1 VGFIDH
7 DLVLATAA
15 MMACFL
21 PLEILDLII
30 DQLHDESTTLKA
42 CCLVSKSWV
51 PRTRKHLFA
60 RVVFDTVEHPFTS
73 WLKMFPDSSNSP
85 ARHTRS
91 LSIHRLPAVTTTDAG
106 VARCIRTFHN
116 VVHLRFKHLI
126 SADYEALT
134 LFNGFTHTVRS
145 LRLTSTFFEVF
156 DLICSFPLLE
166 DLALVSLRSE
176 GDTNR
181 WIAPPKSPK
190 LTGSLELSTTNG
202 IRFAVRRLLD
212 FPDGLRFTK
221 ITMSCFD
228 SDFGPATDL
237 VSRCSGTLESL
248 IVYSPV
254 TGTLPSVSLINR

>member
-1 VGFIDH
+1 MPC
-7 DLVLATAA
+7 LR
-15 MMACFL
+15 L
-21 PLEILDLII
+21 PLEIRDLII
-30 DQLHDESTTLKA
+30 DQLHDEPTTLKA
-42 CCLVSKSWV
+42 CCLVSKSWI
-51 PRTRKHLFA
+51 PRTRRHLFA
-60 RVVFDTVEHPFTS
+60 RVVFDTVDHPFTS
-73 WLKMFPDSSNSP
+73 WLKIFPDPSNSP

-106 VARCIRTFHN
+106 VAKCIRTFHN
-116 VVHLRFKHLI
+116 VVYLRFKHLI

-145 LRLTSTFFEVF
+145 LRLASTFFEVF

-176 GDTNR
+176 GDTDE
-181 WIAPPKSPK
+181 WIAPSTSPK

-212 FPDGLRFTK
+212 FPDGLRFAK
-221 ITMSCFD
+221 ITVSCFE
-228 SDFGPATDL
+228 SDFEPATDL

-248 IVYSPV
+248 SIYSPI
-254 TGTLPSVSLINR
+254 TSALSSASLIDR